1 MQRIEPTT
9 PNYRSRTER
18 TSDMELTTVWF
29 ILITV
34 LFVGYFVL
42 EGFDFGVG
50 MLLPVIGKNE
60 AERRA
65 IVTTLGPVWDGN
77 EVWLLVGG
85 GALFAAF
92 PEWYATLFSGF
103 YLPLFLILV
112 ALIIRGVAFEYRSKR
127 SSMTWRRRW
136 DAAIWVGS
144 FVPALLWG
152 VAFANLVR
160 GVPLEPATSDYGN
173 VIYTGGFWYLLNP
186 YALLGGLTT
195 LTLFL
200 THGAVFLALK
210 TAGDIQPRA
219 QHLAI
224 RLGLIATVV
233 AVVFLLWTQIAY
245 SDKVWTWALVL
256 VAAVSWLAGIYM
268 NMKGREGWA
277 FIFSAVTLGG
287 AVIYLFSVLYPN
299 VMPSTVSD
307 AYSLTIENA
316 SSTPYTLRIM
326 TIVAI
331 IFTPIVLAYQAWTYW
346 VFRKRVSPSDIPNP
360 EEGSLDY
367 PHEKANAS

>member
-1 MQRIEPTT
+1 
-9 PNYRSRTER
+9 
-18 TSDMELTTVWF
+18 MELTTVWF

-50 MLLPVIGKNE
+50 MLLPVVAKNE

-65 IVTTLGPVWDGN
+65 VVTTLGPVWDGN

-112 ALIIRGVAFEYRSKR
+112 ALIVRGVAFEYRSKR

-136 DAAIWVGS
+136 DAAIWFGS

-152 VAFANLVR
+152 VAFANIVR
-160 GVPLEPATSDYGN
+160 GVPLEPAGSDYGN

-186 YALLGGLTT
+186 YALVGGLTT

-210 TAGDIQPRA
+210 TAGTIQERSQA
-219 QHLAI
+219 LAVK
-224 RLGLIATVV
+224 LGAVATVV
-233 AVVFLLWTQIAY
+233 AVVFLLWTQLAY
-245 SDKVWTWALVL
+245 SDKAWTWALVG
-256 VAAVSWLAGIYM
+256 VAAVAWLAGIWM
-268 NMKGREGWA
+268 NIKGRDGWS
-277 FIFSAVTLGG
+277 FVFSALTIAG
-287 AVIYLFSVLYPN
+287 AVIFLFSVLYPN

-307 AYSLTIENA
+307 AYSLTIYNA

-326 TIVAI
+326 TIVAV

-360 EEGSLDY
+360 EEGSLDL
-367 PHEKANAS
+367 PHEKTNA